1 MKNSQFPIA
10 RKDGLVIQEVP
21 GELLVYD
28 LDSDKAHCLNETAAI
43 VWNACDGNTS
53 VSDIAAIVAATSKG
67 DASDDLVWLAIDQLN
82 ENNLLAEELTPRFAG
97 ESRRDVLKKIGIGA
111 MIALP
116 IVASLAAPKSVLAA
130 SSCRC
135 EAPGNPSLDCTNQP
149 SCAGPRCNTV
159 TGFCAAA

>member
-1 MKNSQFPIA
+1 MKNSHFPIA
-10 RKDGLVIQEVP
+10 RKNGLVIQEVP

-67 DASDDLVWLAIDQLN
+67 EASDDLVWLAIDQLN
-82 ENNLLAEELTPRFAG
+82 ENNLLAEELTPRFTG

-130 SSCRC
+130 SSCNC
-135 EAPGNPSLDCTNQP
+135 ANNVDCQFQAG
-149 SCAGPRCNTV
+149 SCPTQVCSGV
-159 TGFCAAA
+159 GTGFCNG

>member
-135 EAPGNPSLDCTNQP
+135 QVFPSDCTLQP
-149 SCAGPRCNTV
+149 TCGQNSCTA
-159 TGFCAAA
+159 GFCSN

>member
-130 SSCRC
+130 SSCNC
-135 EAPGNPSLDCTNQP
+135 ANNTDCQLQAPNCPTQVCSG
-149 SCAGPRCNTV
+149 AG
-159 TGFCAAA
+159 TGFCNA

>member
-10 RKDGLVIQEVP
+10 RKDGLVVQEVP

-53 VSDIAAIVAATSKG
+53 VSDIAAVVAATSKG
-67 DASDDLVWLAIDQLN
+67 EASDDLVWLAIDQLN
-82 ENNLLAEELTPRFAG
+82 ESNLLDEELTPRFTG

-116 IVASLAAPKSVLAA
+116 IVASLAAPKSVMAA
-130 SSCRC
+130 SSCNC
-135 EAPGNPSLDCTNQP
+135 ASPFDCSVQPTCASQTNCNVSGLCAP
-149 SCAGPRCNTV
+149 
-159 TGFCAAA
+159 